1 MIKGSE
7 VSDELKGNV
16 QHKRGPLR
24 SAPRNRN
31 REGDFSR
38 ETGNLCFYV
47 KLSYFSTLVA
57 NQKILT
63 PCLQNQAQP
72 QGRVSSE
79 ASSLR
84 PENSGKVFR

>member
-24 SAPRNRN
+24 SAPQNRN

-57 NQKILT
+57 NQKTLT
-63 PCLQNQAQP
+63 QCLQGTATG
-72 QGRVSSE
+72 QGE
-79 ASSLR
+79 LR
-84 PENSGKVFR
+84 GL

>member
-16 QHKRGPLR
+16 QRKRGPSIQPHKIGIR
-24 SAPRNRN
+24 Q
-31 REGDFSR
+31 GDFSR

-57 NQKILT
+57 NQKTLT
-63 PCLQNQAQP
+63 PCLQGTATG
-72 QGRVSSE
+72 QGE
-79 ASSLR
+79 LR
-84 PENSGKVFR
+84 GL